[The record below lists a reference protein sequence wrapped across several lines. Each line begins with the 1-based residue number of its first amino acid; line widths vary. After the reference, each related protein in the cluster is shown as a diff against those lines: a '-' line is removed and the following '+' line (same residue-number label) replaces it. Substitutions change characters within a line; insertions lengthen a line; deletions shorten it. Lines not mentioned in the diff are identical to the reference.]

1 VAKDLVSKASFAL
14 FGRGNVIGAG
24 GIKGR
29 PQETKVTAGTSQL
42 PFAKRAP
49 SGGQMRK
56 QTGERSGVNRDSI
69 KGMSQTPA
77 GRFKPSG
84 SAKKKAAQRAA
95 RAAQPNSPGSY

>member
-14 FGRGNVIGAG
+14 FGKGNVIGKG
-24 GIKGR
+24 GLKGR

-49 SGGQMRK
+49 SGGAMKK

-69 KGMSQTPA
+69 K
-77 GRFKPSG
+77 PS
-84 SAKKKAAQRAA
+84 KKRS
-95 RAAQPNSPGSY
+95 RDVGSY